1 MNDAA
6 AQPRDAAHARMD
18 RRAVA
23 LLSAG
28 HLGADLFL
36 GAVPALV
43 PLFVAQRG
51 MSYAEAGL
59 LVLAGSLASALMQPL
74 AGLVGDRLRAPWL
87 APLGL
92 LLTGGGLA
100 AATLA
105 GTFAAMAA
113 ALLAGGIGVAIFHP
127 EAIRATRAAAGTEPG
142 RALGIFAACGNVG
155 FALGPA
161 LAVPLGAAFGLTA
174 AGAAALVPLA
184 AAIVLAVARPS
195 GSVASAPA
203 LTPRP
208 SSPAD
213 LGAFTL
219 ATASAVALSMS
230 LFGLMSFVPAWFGD
244 ELGASV
250 GLGSAAVAGML
261 LAGAAG
267 TYLAGRA
274 GDAYGRGPV
283 IAVALGALVPLC
295 FLLPLTSAAP
305 AFAIV
310 LAIGLL
316 VDGGYYP
323 LLIVAQDALPGRDGL
338 AAGVVLGLSVG
349 GGAGATALL
358 GRLADAHGPG
368 ATLWACAA
376 LAAAS
381 LALALPSAS
390 RRVDRRRVQQ
400 LEVVGRRRQTLVA
413 IDDLGDAHL

>member
-1 MNDAA
+1 MS
-6 AQPRDAAHARMD
+6 RGID

-74 AGLVGDRLRAPWL
+74 AGLAGDRLRAPWL

-100 AATLA
+100 AATLTS
-105 GTFAAMAA
+105 TFAAMAA

-127 EAIRATRAAAGTEPG
+127 EAIRATRAAAGDQPG

-161 LAVPLGAAFGLTA
+161 LAVPLGVAFGLTA

-184 AAIVLAVARPS
+184 AAAVLVVARPPAP
-195 GSVASAPA
+195 VASSPA
-203 LTPRP
+203 VTPRP
-208 SSPAD
+208 VAAPG
-213 LGAFTL
+213 LRAFAL
-219 ATASAVALSMS
+219 ATASAVALSACI
-230 LFGLMSFVPAWFGD
+230 FGLMSFVPAWFGD
-244 ELGASV
+244 ELGVSV
-250 GLGSAAVAGML
+250 GVGSAAVAGML

-274 GDAYGRGPV
+274 GDTHGRGPV

-295 FLLPLTSAAP
+295 FLLPLSPAAP

-368 ATLWACAA
+368 STLWACAA

-381 LALALPSAS
+381 LALALPAV
-390 RRVDRRRVQQ
+390 RRSSTPATAQ
-400 LEVVGRRRQTLVA
+400 LA
-413 IDDLGDAHL
+413 PA

>member
-1 MNDAA
+1 MSAA
-6 AQPRDAAHARMD
+6 AAHPRMD

-59 LVLAGSLASALMQPL
+59 LVLAGSLASAVMQPL
-74 AGLVGDRLRAPWL
+74 AGLIGDRLRAPWL

-100 AATLA
+100 AATLTS
-105 GTFAAMAA
+105 TFAAMAA

-127 EAIRATRAAAGTEPG
+127 EAIRATRAAAGDQPG

-161 LAVPLGAAFGLTA
+161 LAVPLGVAFGLTA

-184 AAIVLAVARPS
+184 AAVVLVAARPPAP
-195 GSVASAPA
+195 VASAPA
-203 LTPRP
+203 VTSHAVAAP
-208 SSPAD
+208 D
-213 LGAFTL
+213 LRAFTL
-219 ATASAVALSMS
+219 ATASAVALSAC

-244 ELGASV
+244 ELGVSV
-250 GLGSAAVAGML
+250 GVGSAAVAGML

-274 GDAYGRGPV
+274 GDAHGRGPV

-295 FLLPLTSAAP
+295 LLLPITSAAP

-381 LALALPSAS
+381 LALALPAV
-390 RRVDRRRVQQ
+390 RRSSTPATAQ
-400 LEVVGRRRQTLVA
+400 LA
-413 IDDLGDAHL
+413 PA

>member
-1 MNDAA
+1 MSRAG
-6 AQPRDAAHARMD
+6 

-28 HLGADLFL
+28 HLGTDLFL

-59 LVLAGSLASALMQPL
+59 LVLAGSLASAVMQPL
-74 AGLVGDRLRAPWL
+74 AGLIGDRLRAPWL

-100 AATLA
+100 AATLTS
-105 GTFAAMAA
+105 TFAAMAA

-127 EAIRATRAAAGTEPG
+127 EAIRATRAAAGDQPG

-161 LAVPLGAAFGLTA
+161 LAVPLGVAFGLTA

-184 AAIVLAVARPS
+184 AAVVLVVARPPAP
-195 GSVASAPA
+195 VASAPA
-203 LTPRP
+203 VTPHP
-208 SSPAD
+208 VAAPD
-213 LGAFTL
+213 LRAFTL
-219 ATASAVALSMS
+219 ATASAVALSAC

-244 ELGASV
+244 ALGASV
-250 GLGSAAVAGML
+250 GAGSAAVAGML

-274 GDAYGRGPV
+274 GDAHGRGPV

-295 FLLPLTSAAP
+295 FLLPIASAAP

-381 LALALPSAS
+381 LALALPAV
-390 RRVDRRRVQQ
+390 RRSSTAAAAQ
-400 LEVVGRRRQTLVA
+400 LA
-413 IDDLGDAHL
+413 PA

>member
-1 MNDAA
+1 
-6 AQPRDAAHARMD
+6 MD

-51 MSYAEAGL
+51 MSYGQAGL
-59 LVLAGSLASALMQPL
+59 LVLAGSLASALVQPL
-74 AGLVGDRLRAPWL
+74 AGLAGDRLRAPWL

-92 LLTGGGLA
+92 LLTGAGLA
-100 AATLA
+100 FATVASAFAATA
-105 GTFAAMAA
+105 V
-113 ALLAGGIGVAIFHP
+113 ALLIGGAGVAIFHP
-127 EAIRATRAAAGTEPG
+127 EAIRATRAAAGGEPG

-174 AGAAALVPLA
+174 AGAVALLPLA
-184 AAIVLAVARPS
+184 AALVLAQAPREGDTRRAAATAAHRAP
-195 GSVASAPA
+195 ASAARRPA
-203 LTPRP
+203 AAG
-208 SSPAD
+208 AD
-213 LGAFTL
+213 LSGFAF
-219 ATASAVALSMS
+219 ATASAVALSACI
-230 LFGLMSFVPAWFGD
+230 FGLMSFVPAWFGD

-250 GLGSAAVAGML
+250 GLGSTAVAGML

-274 GDAYGRGPV
+274 GDVRGRGPV

-295 FLLPLTSAAP
+295 FALPLASAAP
-305 AFAIV
+305 AFALV

-323 LLIVAQDALPGRDGL
+323 LLIVAQDALPERDGL

-381 LALALPSAS
+381 LALALPAIRRPSAAPATARLS
-390 RRVDRRRVQQ
+390 A
-400 LEVVGRRRQTLVA
+400 EAATS
-413 IDDLGDAHL
+413 

>member
-1 MNDAA
+1 MIA
-6 AQPRDAAHARMD
+6 

-59 LVLAGSLASALMQPL
+59 LVLAGSSASALMQPL
-74 AGLVGDRLRAPWL
+74 AGLAGDRLRAPWL

-100 AATLA
+100 AATLTSA
-105 GTFAAMAA
+105 FAAMAA
-113 ALLAGGIGVAIFHP
+113 ALLAGGVGVAIFHP
-127 EAIRATRAAAGTEPG
+127 EAIRATRAAAGTQPG

-161 LAVPLGAAFGLTA
+161 LAVPLGSAFGLTA
-174 AGAAALVPLA
+174 AGAVALVPFAAALVLTVAARPHRVAPA
-184 AAIVLAVARPS
+184 AAPRHRA
-195 GSVASAPA
+195 AP
-203 LTPRP
+203 
-208 SSPAD
+208 PAD
-213 LGAFTL
+213 LRAFAL
-219 ATASAVALSMS
+219 ATASAVALSACI
-230 LFGLMSFVPAWFGD
+230 FGLMSFVPAWFGN

-250 GLGSAAVAGML
+250 ALGSAAVAGML

-267 TYLAGRA
+267 TYLAGLA
-274 GDAYGRGPV
+274 GDAHGRGPV
-283 IAVALGALVPLC
+283 IAVALGALVPLT

-305 AFAIV
+305 AVVVV

-323 LLIVAQDALPGRDGL
+323 LLIVAQDALPERDGL

-368 ATLWACAA
+368 ATLWVCAA

-381 LALALPSAS
+381 LALALPALRSRAPVAARLAAEPAAS
-390 RRVDRRRVQQ
+390 
-400 LEVVGRRRQTLVA
+400 
-413 IDDLGDAHL
+413 

>member
-1 MNDAA
+1 MS
-6 AQPRDAAHARMD
+6 RGID

-74 AGLVGDRLRAPWL
+74 AGLAGDRLRAPWL

-100 AATLA
+100 AATLTS
-105 GTFAAMAA
+105 TFAAMAA

-127 EAIRATRAAAGTEPG
+127 EAIRATRAAAGDQPG

-161 LAVPLGAAFGLTA
+161 LAVPLGVAFGLSA

-184 AAIVLAVARPS
+184 AAAVLVVVRPPAP
-195 GSVASAPA
+195 VASSPA
-203 LTPRP
+203 VTPRP
-208 SSPAD
+208 VAAPD
-213 LGAFTL
+213 LRAFAL
-219 ATASAVALSMS
+219 ATASAVALSACI
-230 LFGLMSFVPAWFGD
+230 FGLMSFVPAWFGD
-244 ELGASV
+244 ELGVSV
-250 GLGSAAVAGML
+250 GVGSAAVAGML

-274 GDAYGRGPV
+274 GDTHGRGPV

-295 FLLPLTSAAP
+295 FLLPLSPAAP

-368 ATLWACAA
+368 STLWACAA

-381 LALALPSAS
+381 LALALPAV
-390 RRVDRRRVQQ
+390 RRSSTPATAQ
-400 LEVVGRRRQTLVA
+400 LA
-413 IDDLGDAHL
+413 PA

>member
-1 MNDAA
+1 
-6 AQPRDAAHARMD
+6 MD

-51 MSYAEAGL
+51 MSYADAGL

-92 LLTGGGLA
+92 LLTGAGLA
-100 AATLA
+100 VATLTGA
-105 GTFAAMAA
+105 FAAMAA
-113 ALLAGGIGVAIFHP
+113 ALLVGGVGVAIFHP
-127 EAIRATRAAAGTEPG
+127 EAIRATRAAAGGQPG

-161 LAVPLGAAFGLTA
+161 LAVPLGTAFGLEA

-184 AAIVLAVARPS
+184 AALVLAVARPS
-195 GSVASAPA
+195 APA
-203 LTPRP
+203 AAPQAGAPRP

-213 LGAFTL
+213 LRVFTL
-219 ATASAVALSMS
+219 ATASAVALSAC
-230 LFGLMSFVPAWFGD
+230 LFGLMSFVPAWFGA

-274 GDAYGRGPV
+274 GDAHGRGPV
-283 IAVALGALVPLC
+283 IAVALGVLVPLC

-305 AFAIV
+305 AFFVV

-338 AAGVVLGLSVG
+338 AAGIVLGLSVG
-349 GGAGATALL
+349 GGAAATALL

-381 LALALPSAS
+381 LAFALP
-390 RRVDRRRVQQ
+390 VIRRRAPEALPIQAMYT
-400 LEVVGRRRQTLVA
+400 GAPTSTWS
-413 IDDLGDAHL
+413 

>member
-1 MNDAA
+1 MT
-6 AQPRDAAHARMD
+6 D

-51 MSYAEAGL
+51 MSYADAGL

-74 AGLVGDRLRAPWL
+74 AGLAGDRLRAPWL

-92 LLTGGGLA
+92 LLTGAGLA

-105 GTFAAMAA
+105 SGFLAIAA
-113 ALLAGGIGVAIFHP
+113 ALLIGGLGVAIFHP
-127 EAIRATRAAAGTEPG
+127 EAIRATRAAAGSQPG
-142 RALGIFAACGNVG
+142 RALGSFAACGNVG

-161 LAVPLGAAFGLTA
+161 LAVPLGAAFGLAA
-174 AGAAALVPLA
+174 AGAVALVPLA
-184 AAIVLAVARPS
+184 AALVLAIGARRAPDAAPARVAPR
-195 GSVASAPA
+195 ASAPA
-203 LTPRP
+203 
-208 SSPAD
+208 D
-213 LGAFTL
+213 LRGFTL
-219 ATASAVALSMS
+219 ATASAVALSAC
-230 LFGLMSFVPAWFGD
+230 LFGFMSFVPAWFGD

-274 GDAYGRGPV
+274 GDAHGRGPV

-295 FLLPLTSAAP
+295 FLLPVTPVAV
-305 AFAIV
+305 AFVVV

-316 VDGGYYP
+316 VDGGWYP
-323 LLIVAQDALPGRDGL
+323 LLIVAQDAMPGRDGL

-349 GGAGATALL
+349 VGAGATALL

-368 ATLWACAA
+368 ATLWGCAV
-376 LAAAS
+376 LAASS
-381 LALALPSAS
+381 LALALPAL
-390 RRVDRRRVQQ
+390 RRRSPAPSRVAA
-400 LEVVGRRRQTLVA
+400 LAGRYDPTVG
-413 IDDLGDAHL
+413 

>member
-1 MNDAA
+1 VN
-6 AQPRDAAHARMD
+6 D
-18 RRAVA
+18 RRAVV
-23 LLSAG
+23 LLSLG

-51 MSYAEAGL
+51 MTYAEAGL
-59 LVLAGSLASALMQPL
+59 LVLAGSLASAVMQPL

-92 LLTGGGLA
+92 LLTAGGLA
-100 AATLA
+100 AATMTS
-105 GTFAAMAA
+105 TFAAMAA
-113 ALLAGGIGVAIFHP
+113 ALLVGGVGVAIFHP
-127 EAIRATRAAAGTEPG
+127 EAIRATRAAAGGQPG

-161 LAVPLGAAFGLTA
+161 LAVPLGAAFGLTV
-174 AGAAALVPLA
+174 AGAVALVPLA
-184 AAIVLAVARPS
+184 AAAVVALAPRGLAAGVIASSAR
-195 GSVASAPA
+195 ASAPA
-203 LTPRP
+203 
-208 SSPAD
+208 D
-213 LGAFTL
+213 LRTFTL
-219 ATASAVALSMS
+219 ATASAVALSACI
-230 LFGLMSFVPAWFGD
+230 FGLMSFVPAWFGD

-274 GDAYGRGPV
+274 GDAHGRGPV
-283 IAVALGALVPLC
+283 IVVALGALVPLC
-295 FLLPLTSAAP
+295 FLLPLTTAAP

-323 LLIVAQDALPGRDGL
+323 LLIVAQDALPDRDGL

-368 ATLWACAA
+368 STLWACAA

-381 LALALPSAS
+381 LALALPAL
-390 RRVDRRRVQQ
+390 RRPEPLQAMYT
-400 LEVVGRRRQTLVA
+400 GAPTSTWS
-413 IDDLGDAHL
+413 

>member
-1 MNDAA
+1 
-6 AQPRDAAHARMD
+6 MD

-51 MSYAEAGL
+51 MSYADAGL

-92 LLTGGGLA
+92 LLTGAGLA

-105 GTFAAMAA
+105 GAFAAMAA
-113 ALLAGGIGVAIFHP
+113 ALLVGGVGVAIFHP
-127 EAIRATRAAAGTEPG
+127 EAIRATRAAAGAQPG

-161 LAVPLGAAFGLTA
+161 LAVPLGVAFGLAA
-174 AGAAALVPLA
+174 AGAAAFVPLA
-184 AAIVLAVARPS
+184 AAALLAVAPRGGEAPRER
-195 GSVASAPA
+195 VAAPRHSAPA
-203 LTPRP
+203 
-208 SSPAD
+208 D
-213 LGAFTL
+213 LRVFTL
-219 ATASAVALSMS
+219 ATASAVALSACI
-230 LFGLMSFVPAWFGD
+230 FGLMSFVPAWFGD

-283 IAVALGALVPLC
+283 IAVALGALVPLT
-295 FLLPLTSAAP
+295 FLLPLTPAAT
-305 AFAIV
+305 AFVVV

-323 LLIVAQDALPGRDGL
+323 LLIVAQDALPERDGL
-338 AAGVVLGLSVG
+338 AAGIVLGLSVG

-358 GRLADAHGPG
+358 GRLADVHGPG

-381 LALALPSAS
+381 LALAVPAI
-390 RRVDRRRVQQ
+390 RRRSPAPAPVP
-400 LEVVGRRRQTLVA
+400 LAARA
-413 IDDLGDAHL
+413 

>member
-1 MNDAA
+1 M
-6 AQPRDAAHARMD
+6 MD

-74 AGLVGDRLRAPWL
+74 AGLAGDRLRAPWL

-100 AATLA
+100 AATLTSA
-105 GTFAAMAA
+105 FAAMAA
-113 ALLAGGIGVAIFHP
+113 ALLVGGVGVAIFHP
-127 EAIRATRAAAGTEPG
+127 EAIRATRAAAGTQPG

-161 LAVPLGAAFGLTA
+161 LAVPLGSAFGLTA
-174 AGAAALVPLA
+174 AGAVALVPFAAAVVLTVAARRHRAAPAVAARHRLA
-184 AAIVLAVARPS
+184 AAAALDAPSVARQHR
-195 GSVASAPA
+195 AAP
-203 LTPRP
+203 
-208 SSPAD
+208 PAD
-213 LGAFTL
+213 LRAFAL
-219 ATASAVALSMS
+219 ATASAVALSACI
-230 LFGLMSFVPAWFGD
+230 FGLMSFVPAWFGD

-250 GLGSAAVAGML
+250 ALGSAAVAGML

-267 TYLAGRA
+267 TYLAGLA
-274 GDAYGRGPV
+274 GDAHGRGPV
-283 IAVALGALVPLC
+283 IAVALGALVPLT

-305 AFAIV
+305 AVVVV

-323 LLIVAQDALPGRDGL
+323 LLIVAQDALPERDGL

-349 GGAGATALL
+349 GGAAATALL

-368 ATLWACAA
+368 ATLWVCAA

-381 LALALPSAS
+381 LALALPALRSRAPAGARLAAEPAAS
-390 RRVDRRRVQQ
+390 
-400 LEVVGRRRQTLVA
+400 
-413 IDDLGDAHL
+413 